1 MILTPRPLS
10 VVSYKPMNKLPHLI
24 HNLGTSACLMD
35 TYIHSQISP
44 KLNLTSLLVTNHE
57 YLVKARTTLDSG
69 SQLPRCELHLIS
81 CTFHNIYCI

>member
-44 KLNLTSLLVTNHE
+44 KLNPTPLLG
-57 YLVKARTTLDSG
+57 D
-69 SQLPRCELHLIS
+69 
-81 CTFHNIYCI
+81 